1 MTVQVQRRP
10 LQQEPPDAKMLAEAV
25 APLRVLSREDGDGIS
40 LIQLAEG
47 GDAALPGSDPKHWR
61 GTMMING
68 HALALSLY
76 APEGSDA
83 AGRKGRGLL
92 IAFAEAILEASP
104 IREYSE

>member
-83 AGRKGRGLL
+83 AGREGRGLL